1 MSEDKTFSED
11 EELDRIWNENEG
23 DQPRDER
30 GRYATK
36 EEEAAEAPETPVEA
50 EAEEKAPEAEKV
62 EEEATAPVV
71 EAPSHLP
78 RAIREVWADLP
89 EAARNVI
96 DENQQSYAKRL
107 SVAEEY
113 RRSLDPIHQR
123 IQQARQDLPALAN
136 MQPEEIAAQVF
147 ELAQWSARLQSDPVG
162 ALTAIAAHRGVG
174 DQLRAH
180 FSGEPQEADP
190 MAAMRAEMAEM
201 RQQLAQRQQAPD
213 IDAQVQHQMHV
224 ARLQGEVEAFAQ
236 SKADWG
242 VLEPHIQAALPEQ
255 QAAHPDLSP
264 IEVLE
269 LTYNSVANQLLHPLR
284 SAAAESA
291 VNAQKADAAK
301 KAASVNVTPEGA
313 GAPAPLS
320 EDEEMDKIWAK
331 HHS

>member
-1 MSEDKTFSED
+1 
-11 EELDRIWNENEG
+11 
-23 DQPRDER
+23 
-30 GRYATK
+30 
-36 EEEAAEAPETPVEA
+36 
-50 EAEEKAPEAEKV
+50 
-62 EEEATAPVV
+62 
-71 EAPSHLP
+71 
-78 RAIREVWADLP
+78 
-89 EAARNVI
+89 
-96 DENQQSYAKRL
+96 
-107 SVAEEY
+107 
-113 RRSLDPIHQR
+113 
-123 IQQARQDLPALAN
+123 

-147 ELAQWSARLQSDPVG
+147 ELAQWSARLQNDPVG

-190 MAAMRAEMAEM
+190 MAGVRAEIAGLK
-201 RQQLAQRQQAPD
+201 QQLAQAQQAPD
-213 IDAQVQHQMHV
+213 IDAQVQHQMNV

-269 LTYNSVANQLLHPLR
+269 MTYNTVANQLLHPLR
-284 SAAAESA
+284 SAAAETA
-291 VNAQKADAAK
+291 VNAQKADAARQ
-301 KAASVNVTPEGA
+301 AASVNVTPEGA

-320 EDEEMDKIWAK
+320 EDEEMDKIWAR